1 MKDAIYIEQT
11 TLLLHAFAEAV
22 KTLGKINLH
31 DDNIHAEYFFRD
43 FLNKLYGWNLGD
55 ANDEKKNEPGIDLK
69 DEERTLMVQVSST
82 ASVQKVK
89 DSFAKA
95 SKVKYK
101 GYRFYFLFLVGS
113 ASELRGKKF
122 TVPDEF
128 VFDADTDILDIDSL
142 IARMMSEPFETKR
155 ELYELAQDHLAVL
168 TQPRKDP
175 QALSNVVKVLAE
187 EMQGGDVSVGS
198 VPFVIPEKI
207 RLNRLD
213 GIKNSIT
220 EHAEY
225 TEMLKRIYET
235 SESLG
240 KFVRLTIHSSL
251 QKVYESNKDKMAPV
265 ELYHYISDI
274 ALGKVLQSANRPT
287 DMTIESMEWCVDV
300 IVADAFEACKIFE
313 HPQNVKYDVS
323 IG

>member
-31 DDNIHAEYFFRD
+31 DDNIHAEYFIRD
-43 FLNKLYGWNLGD
+43 FLNKLYGWNLLD

-69 DEERTLMVQVSST
+69 DEERAVMVQVSST

-128 VFDADTDILDIDSL
+128 EFDACSDILDIDSL
-142 IARMMSEPFETKR
+142 IARMMSVPVETKR

-240 KFVRLTIHSSL
+240 KFVRLTIHASL
-251 QKVYESNKDKMAPV
+251 QKVYEANKEKMASV

-313 HPQNVKYDVS
+313 HPKNVK
-323 IG
+323 

>member
-1 MKDAIYIEQT
+1 MNDAIYIEQT
-11 TLLLHAFAEAV
+11 TFLLHAFAGAV
-22 KTLGKINLH
+22 KTLGKMNLH
-31 DDNIHAEYFFRD
+31 DDNIHAEYFFCD
-43 FLNKLYGWNLGD
+43 FLNKLYGWNLVD

-69 DEERTLMVQVSST
+69 DEGRKLMVQVSST

-89 DSFAKA
+89 DSFTKT
-95 SKVKYK
+95 SKVKYR

-113 ASELRGKKF
+113 ASELRGKTF

-128 VFDADTDILDIDSL
+128 AFDASTDILDIDSL
-142 IARMMSEPFETKR
+142 IARMMSVPGKTKR

-175 QALSNVVKVLAE
+175 QALSSVVKVLAE
-187 EMQGGDVSVGS
+187 EMQGGDESVRT

-213 GIKNSIT
+213 SIRNSIT

-240 KFVRLTIHSSL
+240 KFVRLTIHASL
-251 QKVYESNKDKMAPV
+251 QKVYEANKEKMAPV
-265 ELYHYISDI
+265 DLYHHISDI

-313 HPQNVKYDVS
+313 HPKNVK
-323 IG
+323 

>member
-128 VFDADTDILDIDSL
+128 VFDAGTDILDIDSL

-313 HPQNVKYDVS
+313 HPKNVKNDVS

>member
-1 MKDAIYIEQT
+1 MLSIEQT
-11 TLLLHAFAEAV
+11 TLLLHAFAGAV
-22 KTLGKINLH
+22 KTLGKMNLH
-31 DDNIHAEYFFRD
+31 DVNIHAEYFFCD
-43 FLNKLYGWNLGD
+43 FLNKLYGWNLVD

-69 DEERTLMVQVSST
+69 DEERKLMVQVSST
-82 ASVQKVK
+82 ATVQKVK
-89 DSFAKA
+89 DSFAKT
-95 SKVKYK
+95 SKVKYR

-113 ASELRGKKF
+113 ASELRGKTF

-128 VFDADTDILDIDSL
+128 AFDASTDILDIDSL
-142 IARMMSEPFETKR
+142 IARMMSVPGKTKR

-175 QALSNVVKVLAE
+175 QALSSVVKVLAE
-187 EMQGGDVSVGS
+187 EMQGGDEIVRT

-213 GIKNSIT
+213 SIRNSIT

-240 KFVRLTIHSSL
+240 KFVRLTIHASL
-251 QKVYESNKDKMAPV
+251 QKVYEANKEKMAPV
-265 ELYHYISDI
+265 DLYHHISDI

-313 HPQNVKYDVS
+313 HPKNVK
-323 IG
+323 

>member
-89 DSFAKA
+89 VSFAKA

-128 VFDADTDILDIDSL
+128 VFDAGTDILDIDSL

-168 TQPRKDP
+168 THPRKDP

>member
-1 MKDAIYIEQT
+1 MRDAIYIEQT
-11 TLLLHAFAEAV
+11 TLLLHAFAGAV

-43 FLNKLYGWNLGD
+43 FLNKLYGWNLVD
-55 ANDEKKNEPGIDLK
+55 ANDERKNEPGIDLK
-69 DEERTLMVQVSST
+69 DEERTLMVQVSAT

-101 GYRFYFLFLVGS
+101 AYRFYFLFLVGS
-113 ASELRGKKF
+113 ASELRSKKF
-122 TVPDEF
+122 MVPDEF
-128 VFDADTDILDIDSL
+128 VFDARTDILDIDSL

-155 ELYELAQDHLAVL
+155 ELYELAQKHLAVL

-175 QALSNVVKVLAE
+175 QALSSVVKVLAE
-187 EMQGGDVSVGS
+187 EMQGGDVSIGS

-207 RLNRLD
+207 KLNRLD
-213 GIKNSIT
+213 GIKKSIS

-240 KFVRLTIHSSL
+240 RFVRLPIHASL
-251 QKVYESNKDKMAPV
+251 QKVYEANKEKMPPV
-265 ELYHYISDI
+265 ELYRHISDI
-274 ALGKVLQSANRPT
+274 ALEKVLQSANRPA

-313 HPQNVKYDVS
+313 HPKNVK
-323 IG
+323 

>member
-1 MKDAIYIEQT
+1 MNDAIYIEQT
-11 TLLLHAFAEAV
+11 TLLLHAFAGAV
-22 KTLGKINLH
+22 KTLGKMNLH
-31 DDNIHAEYFFRD
+31 DDNIHAEYFFSD
-43 FLNKLYGWNLGD
+43 FLNKLYGWNLVD

-69 DEERTLMVQVSST
+69 DEGRKLMVQVSST

-89 DSFAKA
+89 DSFAKT
-95 SKVKYK
+95 SKVKYR

-113 ASELRGKKF
+113 ASELHGKTF

-128 VFDADTDILDIDSL
+128 AFDASTDILDIDSL
-142 IARMMSEPFETKR
+142 IARMMSVPGKTKR

-175 QALSNVVKVLAE
+175 QALSSVVKVLAE
-187 EMQGGDVSVGS
+187 EMQGGDESVRT
-198 VPFVIPEKI
+198 VPFVILEKI

-213 GIKNSIT
+213 SIRNSIT

-240 KFVRLTIHSSL
+240 KFVRLTIHASL
-251 QKVYESNKDKMAPV
+251 QKVYEANKEKMAPV
-265 ELYHYISDI
+265 DLYHHISDI

-313 HPQNVKYDVS
+313 HPKNVK
-323 IG
+323 

>member
-43 FLNKLYGWNLGD
+43 FLNKLYGWNLVD

-128 VFDADTDILDIDSL
+128 VFDACTDILDIDSL

-155 ELYELAQDHLAVL
+155 ELYELAQVHLAVL

-175 QALSNVVKVLAE
+175 QALSSVVKVLAE

-240 KFVRLTIHSSL
+240 KFVRLTIHASL
-251 QKVYESNKDKMAPV
+251 QKVYEANKEKMAPV
-265 ELYHYISDI
+265 ELYHHISDI

-313 HPQNVKYDVS
+313 HPKNVK
-323 IG
+323 

>member
-128 VFDADTDILDIDSL
+128 VFDAGTDILDIDSL

-168 TQPRKDP
+168 THPRKDP

>member
-11 TLLLHAFAEAV
+11 SLLLHAFAEAV

-128 VFDADTDILDIDSL
+128 VFDAGTDILDIDSL

-313 HPQNVKYDVS
+313 HPKNVKYDVS